1 MGKMG
6 KQDLPKYQSCLLKVN
21 IHCEGCEHKV
31 RKLLQKTDGVYSV
44 NIDADSGKVLVAGNM
59 DPAKL
64 IKKLKRSG
72 KHAELWG
79 GQRGNMYNQNYPPI
93 NQFKNMQIDPT
104 RMGKHNEPHKV
115 MAKNQQKGGGGHP
128 PHFQNQGA
136 QNLMVPV
143 KGQKSVKFNLPEEED
158 FDASDDED
166 LDEFDDDD
174 EEFDD
179 YEDEEEDDEQVG
191 HAHPL
196 MPNKANM
203 MGGMAMANGRG
214 PHGPAMNFHKA
225 NGGVNGKKGNA
236 IDLAVQMKG
245 KGGNKNG
252 NGGGKKKNEERG
264 GIKKDKG
271 GKRKAGGDKK
281 NGKNSGGFLGRLL
294 GFGKKS
300 KKADSPNFK
309 KNGAPNNKA
318 NGKEA
323 KKSGARFEGHKFK
336 KLDDDDD
343 DGFQDFDI
351 PMKPKPGNKGV
362 RGNGNGMPGKTGH
375 MPPPTAQRGPM
386 DQMRN
391 IPVPAVQGLPA
402 AAGMNGG
409 FYQGMQMQPPRPLPY
424 NPQQQQY
431 MAMMMNQQQA
441 NMNQMYPG
449 MMYGRPQAPMGYMP
463 PPPMP
468 SHPMADPMT
477 HVFSDEN
484 TESCTIM

>member
-1 MGKMG
+1 MG
-6 KQDLPKYQSCLLKVN
+6 KQDLPKYQSCILKVN

-79 GQRGNMYNQNYPPI
+79 GQRGNMYNQNYPPV
-93 NQFKNMQIDPT
+93 NQFNNLKIDPAK
-104 RMGKHNEPHKV
+104 MGKHNEFHKLTG
-115 MAKNQQKGGGGHP
+115 MNQHEGGNGHQ
-128 PHFQNQGA
+128 PHFQNRGA
-136 QNLMVPV
+136 KNLMVPV
-143 KGQKSVKFNLPEEED
+143 RDQKSVKFNLPEDDD
-158 FDASDDED
+158 FDVSEDGDED
-166 LDEFDDDD
+166 LDEFDED
-174 EEFDD
+174 EDEFDD
-179 YEDEEEDDEQVG
+179 YEEDEEDVG

-203 MGGMAMANGRG
+203 MMGRG
-214 PHGPAMNFHKA
+214 PHAGPAMNFHKA
-225 NGGVNGKKGNA
+225 NGGVNGKKGNV

-252 NGGGKKKNEERG
+252 NGGGKKKNEEWG

-281 NGKNSGGFLGRLL
+281 NGKSSGGFLGRLL
-294 GFGKKS
+294 GLGKKS
-300 KKADSPNFK
+300 KKADTPKFK
-309 KNGAPNNKA
+309 KNGAPTNKA
-318 NGKEA
+318 NKEA
-323 KKSGARFEGHKFK
+323 KKSGARFEGHNFK
-336 KLDDDDD
+336 KLDDDNDD

-351 PMKPKPGNKGV
+351 PVKSKPGKGV
-362 RGNGNGMPGKTGH
+362 KGNGHGMPAKMGH
-375 MPPPTAQRGPM
+375 MAPPPGQMGPM

-391 IPVPAVQGLPA
+391 IPMPAVQGLPA
-402 AAGMNGG
+402 AAAMNGG

-431 MAMMMNQQQA
+431 MAMMMMNQQQQQQP
-441 NMNQMYPG
+441 NMNHMYPG
-449 MMYGRPQAPMGYMP
+449 MMYGRPQGPMGYMP

-484 TESCTIM
+484 TESCAIM